1 MVETI
6 FCKREAHSGKLPLR
20 LWIDEAAKNGIERA
34 RERARHYS
42 HLTQTFDKICAN
54 KSVAAA
60 VAVVV
65 KVILF
70 VDRDSTVSPAS
81 SLYLMGPEMKRH
93 FKVIMMSLVPT

>member
-20 LWIDEAAKNGIERA
+20 LWLDEAAKNGIERA

-70 VDRDSTVSPAS
+70 VDRDSTVSPGARNEDT
-81 SLYLMGPEMKRH
+81 MGA
-93 FKVIMMSLVPT
+93 F